1 MLPELKQ
8 PNIHQR
14 ILDIM
19 SELDYI
25 EKGQARVNG
34 QYRFVSHDQVSAK
47 VHPLLVK
54 HRVTIAPSVLECT
67 QDGNRT
73 TVKIA
78 VPFVNAD
85 NPSDF
90 VCTEWYGQGIDSGDK
105 GIGKAVSYAY
115 KYALLKTFCLE
126 TGDDPDNNANAAY
139 EPAKCLEFDSMI
151 PLEMGEKERA
161 KMKRFLT
168 HSAQMLKRHEEDVK
182 RDAVQRPESF
192 FKALNAWNPKKEAA

>member
-1 MLPELKQ
+1 MLEESKQ
-8 PNIHQR
+8 LNIHQR
-14 ILDIM
+14 ILGIM
-19 SELDYI
+19 GELHYI
-25 EKGQARVNG
+25 AKGDQRVNG
-34 QYRFVSHDQVSAK
+34 QYKFVSHDQVSAK

-54 HRVTIAPSVLECT
+54 YGVTVAPSVASFT
-67 QDGNRT
+67 QDGNRS
-73 TVKIA
+73 TVKLV

-90 VCTEWYGQGIDSGDK
+90 ICSEWYGQGIDPGDK

-126 TGDDPDNNANAAY
+126 TGDDPDNTANVAY
-139 EPAKCLEFDSMI
+139 EPAKCLEFDSML

-161 KMKRFLT
+161 KVKKFLA
-168 HSAQMLKRHEEDVK
+168 HSASLLNKHIEDVK
-182 RDAVQRPESF
+182 RDALLRPESF